1 MPAVCAEIQSKAIGN
16 DVWIWAF
23 GPEVLFMEMKVV
35 AALGHNAVGTN
46 FPEQKKAVHV
56 STKILADLIE
66 NGCQLIITHSN
77 APQVGM
83 IHTALNEYAKN
94 HETYNAPMSLCS
106 SMSQG
111 LVGYDIQ
118 NMLHSE
124 LMDRGIYKTVST
136 VITQVIVDPY
146 DEAFYHPVKVIG
158 RILNKEEAEEE
169 ENKGNYVVETEGGY
183 RRIVAAPKPVDIVE
197 IDAINALVNAGQI
210 VIAGGGGGIPVLR
223 QPHRLKSA
231 SAIVEKDLTAGKLA
245 DLTDADVLLFLTG
258 VEKVAIHY
266 GTDHPQY
273 LDHMSPAQ
281 AREYMADGEFG
292 ENGMKPKIEAGVNF
306 VSQKPGRKAIITT
319 PEHALKA
326 IRGEAGTTIC

>member
-1 MPAVCAEIQSKAIGN
+1 
-16 DVWIWAF
+16 
-23 GPEVLFMEMKVV
+23 MEKKVV
-35 AALGHNAVGTN
+35 VALGHHAVGTD
-46 FPEQKKAVHV
+46 FPGQYKAVQASV
-56 STKILADLIE
+56 KILADLIE
-66 NGCQLIITHSN
+66 DGCQLIITHSN

-124 LMDRGIYKTVST
+124 LIDRGIYRTVST
-136 VITQVIVDPY
+136 IITQVVVDPY

-158 RILNKEEAEEE
+158 RILTKEEAEEE
-169 ENKGNYVVETEGGY
+169 ENKGNYVVEAEGGY

-197 IDAINALVNAGQI
+197 IEAINALVNAGQI
-210 VIAGGGGGIPVLR
+210 VIAGGGGGIPVLK

-245 DLTDADVLLFLTG
+245 DLTDADMLLFLTS
-258 VEKVAIHY
+258 VDQAAIHY

-273 LDHMSPAQ
+273 LGHMTPSQ
-281 AREYMADGEFG
+281 AREYIADGEFG
-292 ENGMKPKIEAGVNF
+292 ENGMLPKVEAGVNF
-306 VSQKPGRKAIITT
+306 VSQKAGRKAIITSA
-319 PEHALKA
+319 EHALEA
-326 IRGEAGTTIC
+326 VRGQAGTSIF

>member
-1 MPAVCAEIQSKAIGN
+1 
-16 DVWIWAF
+16 
-23 GPEVLFMEMKVV
+23 MEKRVV
-35 AALGHNAVGTN
+35 AALGHHAVGTN
-46 FPEQKKAVHV
+46 FPEQYKAVHASV
-56 STKILADLIE
+56 KVLADLIE
-66 NGCQLIITHSN
+66 AGCQLVITHSN

-124 LMDRGIYKTVST
+124 LMDRGIYRTVST

-158 RILNKEEAEEE
+158 RILTKEEAQEEE
-169 ENKGNYVVETEGGY
+169 SKGNYVVEAEGGY
-183 RRIVAAPKPVDIVE
+183 RRIVASPKPIDIVE
-197 IDAINALVNAGQI
+197 IDAVNALVQAGQI
-210 VIAGGGGGIPVLR
+210 VIAGGGGGIPVLK

-245 DLTDADVLLFLTG
+245 DLTDADILLFLTG
-258 VEKVAIHY
+258 VDQVSLHY
-266 GTDHPQY
+266 GSGHPEP
-273 LDHMSPAQ
+273 LDHLSAAQ
-281 AREYMADGEFG
+281 ARAYMADGEFG
-292 ENGMKPKIEAGVNF
+292 ETGMQPKIEASVNF
-306 VSQKPGRKAIITT
+306 VSQKTGRKAIITS
-319 PEHALKA
+319 PEKALA
-326 IRGEAGTTIC
+326 ALRGVAGTTIQ